1 MKSTVV
7 QPNSWHTGAGI
18 EGTGRNDWREEGWE
32 MMEPEDGQRWETEDQ
47 LQGHSRLMLMDARLH
62 L

>member
-1 MKSTVV
+1 
-7 QPNSWHTGAGI
+7 
-18 EGTGRNDWREEGWE
+18 

>member
-47 LQGHSRLMLMDARLH
+47 LQGH
-62 L
+62 

>member
-18 EGTGRNDWREEGWE
+18 EGTGRNDWREE
-32 MMEPEDGQRWETEDQ
+32 RWETEELKGWSAAGDRD
-47 LQGHSRLMLMDARLH
+47 GSYRVTHT
-62 L
+62 